1 MDAVE
6 YCLQQGLKDGMTP
19 EEQAKRL
26 PFRLIHA
33 QMATPELIERMKKLP
48 LVLDIQPT
56 FLMTDLHWIEDRVGK
71 ERAALSYLWK
81 TYLDAGLIMAGGSRC
96 AGGELQSLDGHLRR
110 RDPSG
115 YGRISRG
122 RLSSDEKISV
132 YDAVCM
138 YSKNVAYA
146 IGSQDL
152 MGTIEAGKFADM
164 VVIDR
169 DIFHIPE
176 NDIKDIQVL
185 NTYMAGIE
193 RYHRD

>member
-1 MDAVE
+1 
-6 YCLQQGLKDGMTP
+6 
-19 EEQAKRL
+19 
-26 PFRLIHA
+26 
-33 QMATPELIERMKKLP
+33 MATPELIERMKKLP
-48 LVLDIQPT
+48 IVLDIQPT
-56 FLMTDLHWIEDRVGK
+56 FLMTDLHWIEERVGK
-71 ERAALSYLWK
+71 ERAVLSYPWK
-81 TYLDAGLIMAGGSRC
+81 TYLDSGLIMAGGSDAPVESFNPWIGIYATVTRQDMDGYPV
-96 AGGELQSLDGHLRR
+96 GGYH
-110 RDPSG
+110 PN
-115 YGRISRG
+115 
-122 RLSSDEKISV
+122 EKVSV

-146 IGSQDL
+146 NGDQDL

>member
-1 MDAVE
+1 MARIVVAGAGGWGTALALMAHQYGHDVA
-6 YCLQQGLKDGMTP
+6 LWSP
-19 EEQAKRL
+19 FEEEIGRIRRDQE
-26 PFRLIHA
+26 H
-33 QMATPELIERMKKLP
+33 KKLLP
-48 LVLDIQPT
+48 GVPVPETVELT
-56 FLMTDLHWIEDRVGK
+56 TDLS
-71 ERAALSYLWK
+71 RARGADLV
-81 TYLDAGLIMAGGSRC
+81 IMAGGSDAPVESFNPWMGIYAAVTRQDMDGYPV
-96 AGGELQSLDGHLRR
+96 GGYH
-110 RDPSG
+110 P
-115 YGRISRG
+115 
-122 RLSSDEKISV
+122 DEKISV

-146 IGSQDL
+146 NGSQDL

>member
-1 MDAVE
+1 M
-6 YCLQQGLKDGMTP
+6 M
-19 EEQAKRL
+19 
-26 PFRLIHA
+26 
-33 QMATPELIERMKKLP
+33 
-48 LVLDIQPT
+48 
-56 FLMTDLHWIEDRVGK
+56 
-71 ERAALSYLWK
+71 
-81 TYLDAGLIMAGGSRC
+81 RC
-96 AGGELQSLDGHLRR
+96 A
-110 RDPSG
+110 
-115 YGRISRG
+115 
-122 RLSSDEKISV
+122 
-132 YDAVCM
+132 M

-146 IGSQDL
+146 NGSQDL

>member
-1 MDAVE
+1 ME

-19 EEQAKRL
+19 EEQAKGL
-26 PFRLIHA
+26 PFRLINA

-56 FLMTDLHWIEDRVGK
+56 FLMTDLHWIEGRVGK
-71 ERAALSYLWK
+71 ERAALSYPWK
-81 TYLDAGLIMAGGSRC
+81 TYLDEGLVMAGGSDAPVESFNPWLGIYAAVTRQDMDGYP
-96 AGGELQSLDGHLRR
+96 AGGYH
-110 RDPSG
+110 P
-115 YGRISRG
+115 
-122 RLSSDEKISV
+122 DEKISV

-146 IGSQDL
+146 NGNQDL

-164 VVIDR
+164 VGIDR

>member
-1 MDAVE
+1 
-6 YCLQQGLKDGMTP
+6 MTP

-26 PFRLIHA
+26 PFRIIHA

-48 LVLDIQPT
+48 IVLDIQPT
-56 FLMTDLHWIEDRVGK
+56 FLMTDLHWIEERVGK
-71 ERAALSYLWK
+71 ECAVLSYPWK
-81 TYLDAGLIMAGGSRC
+81 TYLDAGLIMAGGSDAPVESFNPWIGIYATVTRQDMDGYPV
-96 AGGELQSLDGHLRR
+96 GGYH
-110 RDPSG
+110 PN
-115 YGRISRG
+115 
-122 RLSSDEKISV
+122 EKLSV

-146 IGSQDL
+146 NGDQDL